1 MIPGMYTGASG
12 MKAQM
17 HRMDALAN
25 NLANVD
31 VTGYKRDLSVSKAFP
46 QMLIRRTNDNGVYK
60 FPFGSS
66 DVAPVIGKIGTGVEY
81 NESFTVFNQGALK
94 QSNNPFDLA
103 LDGEGFFSVETT
115 RGERYTRNGSFH
127 LSKEGVLVTKQ
138 GEPVLG
144 ENGIIRIKKNNFV
157 VDKKGNVYQNAALS
171 GDPER
176 LVSMEENEWENLELV
191 DTLKIVDFERP
202 RFLKK
207 EGNSLW
213 KTTEEA
219 GELQQAPLGAETKVE
234 QGFLEGS
241 NVNPVTEMVR
251 MIEVNRAYEA
261 NQRTITT
268 QDELSGRLINDVL
281 KM

>member
-17 HRMDALAN
+17 HRLDALSN

-66 DVAPVIGKIGTGVEY
+66 DVAPVVGKIGTGVEY
-81 NESFTVFNQGALK
+81 NESFTVFNQGAMK

-103 LDGEGFFSVETT
+103 LNGEGFFSVETT

-144 ENGIIRIKKNNFV
+144 ENGIIQIKKNNFV

-191 DTLKIVDFERP
+191 DTLKVVDFERP

-207 EGNSLW
+207 EGDSLW
-213 KTTEEA
+213 KTTEEV
-219 GELQQAPLGAETKVE
+219 GDMQQAALGADTKVE